1 MLRVLQEH
9 HSKPLLCFDWY
20 VRDNIYLY
28 SMTLLRLRLCDIAVS
43 SLRMITPSFEGHKED
58 VLMSLLSEYGIR
70 STTTCNI
77 SKP

>member
-28 SMTLLRLRLCDIAVS
+28 SMTLLRLRLCDITVS
-43 SLRMITPSFEGHKED
+43 S
-58 VLMSLLSEYGIR
+58 
-70 STTTCNI
+70 
-77 SKP
+77 